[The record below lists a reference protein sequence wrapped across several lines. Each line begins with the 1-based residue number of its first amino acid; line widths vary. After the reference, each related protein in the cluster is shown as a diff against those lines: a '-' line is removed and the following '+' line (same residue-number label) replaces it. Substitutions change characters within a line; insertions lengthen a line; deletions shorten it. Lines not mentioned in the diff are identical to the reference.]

1 MMTRRSMLDDNE
13 PSPRS
18 YGLSKG
24 SEARTERYANTGDDS
39 PTASYDSVAPTVA
52 YEADVKS
59 KREGDKGEKKSSKGK
74 MVLVFLLIVAVAL
87 LIARCVGWF
96 GGGESSD
103 SSDQSAQFVGSSSH
117 DISSSFAIKAFADS
131 LSEGDCFVLVVDPVW
146 GSDGRVE
153 QMKYTDGRVVD
164 CSSGDAQYRF
174 VSKEEITSNEEWEIR
189 QHKNPDLER
198 LVWESTGDE
207 YTFSL
212 LPFNARFVI
221 SEFSSDGSY
230 RYYERY
236 VAPDYSLPSGATQGG
251 VLDVSKDKSSCQ
263 EKKGTIRKID
273 GVDMCL
279 SIVERK

>member
-1 MMTRRSMLDDNE
+1 MTRRSMLDDNE

-18 YGLSKG
+18 YGLSRG
-24 SEARTERYANTGDDS
+24 SGARTERYANTGDSS
-39 PTASYDSVAPTVA
+39 PTVSYNSVAPTVA
-52 YEADVKS
+52 YATDVKS
-59 KREGDKGEKKSSKGK
+59 KREGDKGEKKSSRGK
-74 MVLVFLLIVAVAL
+74 RVLVLLLIVAVAL
-87 LIARCVGWF
+87 LIAKCVGRF
-96 GGGESSD
+96 GGSKSSD

-117 DISSSFAIKAFADS
+117 DISSSFEIKAFADS

-146 GSDGRVE
+146 GSDGLVE

-174 VSKEEITSNEEWEIR
+174 VGKADITSNEEWEMR
-189 QHKNPDLER
+189 EHKNPDLER
-198 LVWESTGDE
+198 FVWESTGDE

-221 SEFSSDGSY
+221 SEFSSNGSY
-230 RYYERY
+230 SYYARY
-236 VAPDYSLPSGATQGG
+236 VAPDYSLPSGVTQGG
-251 VLDVSKDKSSCQ
+251 VLDVSKDTSSCQ

-273 GVDMCL
+273 GVDMCW